1 MAIEGKKP
9 QDLVERIARRRS
21 ARAGR
26 SAATSDTW
34 RRETFC
40 LPRAEARDKA
50 REWFD
55 RYPKAAYMTEIEYWR
70 ELADGQIEFVMR
82 RLPAAD

>member
-1 MAIEGKKP
+1 MAVEGKKP

-21 ARAGR
+21 ARSKR
-26 SAATSDTW
+26 ATSPDLW

-40 LPRAEARDKA
+40 LPRSEAREKA

-70 ELADGQIEFVMR
+70 ELSDGQIEFVMR

>member
-1 MAIEGKKP
+1 MAIEGKRP

-21 ARAGR
+21 ARANR
-26 SAATSDTW
+26 ATSPDLW

-40 LPRAEARDKA
+40 QPRAQAREKA

-70 ELADGQIEFVMR
+70 ELSDGQIEFVMR

>member
-26 SAATSDTW
+26 SAASSDIW

-40 LPRAEARDKA
+40 LPREEARDKA

-55 RYPKAAYMTEIEYWR
+55 RYPKAAYMTEIEFWR

>member
-1 MAIEGKKP
+1 MAVEGKKP
-9 QDLVERIARRRS
+9 QDLVERIAQRRS
-21 ARAGR
+21 ARSSRGAP
-26 SAATSDTW
+26 AEMW

-40 LPRAEARDKA
+40 LPRADARDKA

-55 RYPKAAYMTEIEYWR
+55 RYPKAAYMTEIESWR

>member
-26 SAATSDTW
+26 DRDRPTCGGARPSAC
-34 RRETFC
+34 RG
-40 LPRAEARDKA
+40 AEAREKA